1 MAGCLN
7 EDPEGSRI
15 TYVKGDLFACSKT
28 DSLAHCISE
37 DCRMGAGIAVLFK
50 KKFGGVQELLNQQ
63 KKSGEVAVLKRD
75 GRYIYYL
82 ITKRRASHKPTY
94 ENLRKSLEAMKSHC
108 LKNGVTDLSMPRIGC
123 GLDRLQWENVSA
135 IIEEVFEATD
145 IKITV
150 YTL

>member
-1 MAGCLN
+1 MAGRLN

-15 TYVKGDLFACSKT
+15 TYVKGDLFECSKT

-82 ITKRRASHKPTY
+82 ITKKRASHKPTY
-94 ENLRKSLEAMKSHC
+94 ENLQKSLEAMKSHC
-108 LKNGVTDLSMPRIGC
+108 LKNGVTDLSMPRQGN
-123 GLDRLQWENVSA
+123 GRLNWLDWMWSGPSA
-135 IIEEVFEATD
+135 VGKCICDYRRGV
-145 IKITV
+145 
-150 YTL
+150 

>member
-1 MAGCLN
+1 MAGSPN

-15 TYVKGDLFACSKT
+15 TYVKGDLFACPKT

-82 ITKRRASHKPTY
+82 WPWKECGCLVMVLSDLEQPTHY
-94 ENLRKSLEAMKSHC
+94 QSDVDSTL
-108 LKNGVTDLSMPRIGC
+108 NGDMP
-123 GLDRLQWENVSA
+123 
-135 IIEEVFEATD
+135 
-145 IKITV
+145 
-150 YTL
+150 

>member
-1 MAGCLN
+1 MASSLN

-15 TYVKGDLFACSKT
+15 TYVKGDLFACPKT

-63 KKSGEVAVLKRD
+63 KKSGEVAK
-75 GRYIYYL
+75 G
-82 ITKRRASHKPTY
+82 ASHKPTY

-108 LKNGVTDLSMPRIGC
+108 LKNGVTDLSMPRVGC
-123 GLDRLQWENVSA
+123 GLDCLQGENVSGM
-135 IIEEVFEATD
+135 IGEVFEAID
-145 IKITV
+145 IRIAV

>member
-1 MAGCLN
+1 MAGSPN

-15 TYVKGDLFACSKT
+15 TYVRGDLFACPKT

-50 KKFGGVQELLNQQ
+50 KKFGGVQELLSQQ

-82 ITKRRASHKPTY
+82 RTR
-94 ENLRKSLEAMKSHC
+94 
-108 LKNGVTDLSMPRIGC
+108 
-123 GLDRLQWENVSA
+123 
-135 IIEEVFEATD
+135 D
-145 IKITV
+145 IKKLLIS
-150 YTL
+150 Y

>member
-1 MAGCLN
+1 MAGSPN

-15 TYVKGDLFACSKT
+15 TYVKGDLFACPKT

-82 ITKRRASHKPTY
+82 TDKDGKKFLISCQLRSSGGGCLEHCVRKEHEAASELHWEEYCDSYQKP
-94 ENLRKSLEAMKSHC
+94 
-108 LKNGVTDLSMPRIGC
+108 
-123 GLDRLQWENVSA
+123 
-135 IIEEVFEATD
+135 VF
-145 IKITV
+145 
-150 YTL
+150 

>member
-1 MAGCLN
+1 MAGN
-7 EDPEGSRI
+7 FKEDQEGSRI
-15 TYVKGDLFACSKT
+15 TYVKGDLFACPKT

-50 KKFGGVQELLNQQ
+50 KKFGGVQDLLSQQ

-75 GRYIYYL
+75 ERFIYYL
-82 ITKRRASHKPTY
+82 ITKKRVSHKPTY
-94 ENLRKSLEAMKSHC
+94 ETLKKSLEAMKSHC
-108 LKNGVTDLSMPRIGC
+108 LQNGVTDLSMPRIGC
-123 GLDRLQWENVSA
+123 GLDGLQWEKVSEM
-135 IIEEVFEATD
+135 IEEVFIATD